1 MLLFLT
7 ADIRPWGGWRD
18 ITWMNHFTTLT
29 ILAVFS
35 GLCLEWQSSAGRWV
49 VYIKLLTL
57 GEGGSQWEKGVKKKK
72 MWKDICVVIL
82 LILDFDFVW
91 KWNHLPRTGDT
102 YPHSLLA
109 SNTFHIKIQTSKN
122 QGSRKVRLSS
132 ELTSVTGYSLTDDNV
147 QHLWVNH
154 IFALTFFWHCCSCNS
169 ILSDF
174 VNFTVPVIILTLNYL
189 FNPSKKH
196 SCYIPKWAYPDFSPG
211 LTGRAQEQS

>member
-1 MLLFLT
+1 MRRMKRYHVDESLHHTYHLGCLQWVVPRVT
-7 ADIRPWGGWRD
+7 KLRRQ
-18 ITWMNHFTTLT
+18 
-29 ILAVFS
+29 VS
-35 GLCLEWQSSAGRWV
+35 GLYKAADAGGRRQPMG
-49 VYIKLLTL
+49 K
-57 GEGGSQWEKGVKKKK
+57 GCEEKKN

-132 ELTSVTGYSLTDDNV
+132 ELTSVTGYSLTDV
-147 QHLWVNH
+147 KVLHLWVNH

-169 ILSDF
+169 ILSD
-174 VNFTVPVIILTLNYL
+174 ILLI
-189 FNPSKKH
+189 S
-196 SCYIPKWAYPDFSPG
+196 
-211 LTGRAQEQS
+211 QSLL

>member
-72 MWKDICVVIL
+72 HVKGYLCSYSSDSWFWFCLKV
-82 LILDFDFVW
+82 
-91 KWNHLPRTGDT
+91 KPPAKNRR
-102 YPHSLLA
+102 
-109 SNTFHIKIQTSKN
+109 HISTWFACLKYISYKN
-122 QGSRKVRLSS
+122 PNFQKSTWIRKVRLSS
-132 ELTSVTGYSLTDDNV
+132 ELTSVTGYSLTDV
-147 QHLWVNH
+147 KVLHLWVNH
-154 IFALTFFWHCCSCNS
+154 IFAQTFFWHCCSCNS
-169 ILSDF
+169 ILSD
-174 VNFTVPVIILTLNYL
+174 VLLI
-189 FNPSKKH
+189 S
-196 SCYIPKWAYPDFSPG
+196 
-211 LTGRAQEQS
+211 QSLL